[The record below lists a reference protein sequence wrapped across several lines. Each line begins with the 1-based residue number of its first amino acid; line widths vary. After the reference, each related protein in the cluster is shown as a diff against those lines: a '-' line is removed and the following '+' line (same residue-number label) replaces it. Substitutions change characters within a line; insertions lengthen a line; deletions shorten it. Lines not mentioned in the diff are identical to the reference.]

1 MLDVLRVV
9 EFRRLYAA
17 QVIALI
23 GTGLLTVALGLLA
36 YDLAG
41 ADAGVVLGT
50 ALVIK
55 MGAYVFV
62 APVIAAVVERVPR
75 KVVMVSAD
83 LIRAGIAVMLPFVTA
98 TWQVYVLIFVLQAA
112 SATFTPTFQSVIPAV
127 LPDTSDYTKGL
138 SLSRLA
144 YDMESVL
151 SPVLAAALLTVISYH
166 SLFVGTV
173 VGFLCSAF
181 LVVGTAL
188 PRLSAAPRSGQR
200 LPRRI
205 VQGAVVMW
213 RVPQLRALLAFNLV
227 VGAATALVL
236 VNTVVYV
243 RDLLGGSQT
252 AVAIA
257 LGCYGAGSMIV
268 AIILPRWLD
277 RHPSERPVMLT
288 GAALGVAGLIAAMVW
303 LIVTPTGIPGWA
315 TLIPIWLLLGAAT
328 SLINTPSAR
337 LLRTYSDEDN
347 RSVVFTA
354 QFSLS
359 HGCFM
364 ITYPVAGILGA
375 TLGQPQAVALL
386 AIASA
391 AATIAAAR
399 VWRPH
404 TAAPDTEQNTA
415 ANSVATT

>member
-1 MLDVLRVV
+1 
-9 EFRRLYAA
+9 
-17 QVIALI
+17 
-23 GTGLLTVALGLLA
+23 
-36 YDLAG
+36 
-41 ADAGVVLGT
+41 
-50 ALVIK
+50 
-55 MGAYVFV
+55 V

-98 TWQVYVLIFVLQAA
+98 TWQIYVLIFVLQAA

-173 VGFLCSAF
+173 VGFLCSAI

-386 AIASA
+386 VVAGA

-404 TAAPDTEQNTA
+404 TAAPDTERTTA
-415 ANSVATT
+415 ANTVATT

>member
-9 EFRRLYAA
+9 EFRRLYTA

-98 TWQVYVLIFVLQAA
+98 TWQIYILIFVLQAA
-112 SATFTPTFQSVIPAV
+112 SVTFTPTFQSVIPAV

-144 YDMESVL
+144 YDMQSVL

-173 VGFLCSAF
+173 VGSCARRFSSSVPLC
-181 LVVGTAL
+181 
-188 PRLSAAPRSGQR
+188 
-200 LPRRI
+200 
-205 VQGAVVMW
+205 
-213 RVPQLRALLAFNLV
+213 
-227 VGAATALVL
+227 
-236 VNTVVYV
+236 
-243 RDLLGGSQT
+243 
-252 AVAIA
+252 
-257 LGCYGAGSMIV
+257 
-268 AIILPRWLD
+268 
-277 RHPSERPVMLT
+277 
-288 GAALGVAGLIAAMVW
+288 
-303 LIVTPTGIPGWA
+303 
-315 TLIPIWLLLGAAT
+315 
-328 SLINTPSAR
+328 
-337 LLRTYSDEDN
+337 
-347 RSVVFTA
+347 
-354 QFSLS
+354 
-359 HGCFM
+359 
-364 ITYPVAGILGA
+364 
-375 TLGQPQAVALL
+375 
-386 AIASA
+386 
-391 AATIAAAR
+391 
-399 VWRPH
+399 
-404 TAAPDTEQNTA
+404 PD
-415 ANSVATT
+415 

>member
-1 MLDVLRVV
+1 
-9 EFRRLYAA
+9 
-17 QVIALI
+17 
-23 GTGLLTVALGLLA
+23 
-36 YDLAG
+36 
-41 ADAGVVLGT
+41 
-50 ALVIK
+50 
-55 MGAYVFV
+55 
-62 APVIAAVVERVPR
+62 
-75 KVVMVSAD
+75 
-83 LIRAGIAVMLPFVTA
+83 
-98 TWQVYVLIFVLQAA
+98 
-112 SATFTPTFQSVIPAV
+112 
-127 LPDTSDYTKGL
+127 
-138 SLSRLA
+138 
-144 YDMESVL
+144 
-151 SPVLAAALLTVISYH
+151 
-166 SLFVGTV
+166 
-173 VGFLCSAF
+173 
-181 LVVGTAL
+181 
-188 PRLSAAPRSGQR
+188 
-200 LPRRI
+200 
-205 VQGAVVMW
+205 MW

-227 VGAATALVL
+227 VGAATALVV

-268 AIILPRWLD
+268 AIMLPRWLD

-303 LIVTPTGIPGWA
+303 LIVIPAGIPGWA
-315 TLIPIWLLLGAAT
+315 TLIPMWLLLGAAT

-375 TLGQPQAVALL
+375 TLGQPEAVALL
-386 AIASA
+386 VIAST

-404 TAAPDTEQNTA
+404 TAAPDTERNTA
-415 ANSVATT
+415 ANSVATP